1 MTTPNSY
8 RYAARRYAEA
18 ASGDRYKWAS
28 LIDTDPA
35 RDLFDITNDIHDIVL
50 SADGFRDKGTPGY
63 QDYDLAW
70 ELAEDIASDI
80 A

>member
-1 MTTPNSY
+1 MTTPTTY
-8 RYAARRYAEA
+8 RYAARRYAEG

-35 RDLFDITNDIHDIVL
+35 RDLYDITHDIYTIVND
-50 SADGFRDKGTPGY
+50 ADGFRDKGTPGY
-63 QDYDLAW
+63 CDYQLAW